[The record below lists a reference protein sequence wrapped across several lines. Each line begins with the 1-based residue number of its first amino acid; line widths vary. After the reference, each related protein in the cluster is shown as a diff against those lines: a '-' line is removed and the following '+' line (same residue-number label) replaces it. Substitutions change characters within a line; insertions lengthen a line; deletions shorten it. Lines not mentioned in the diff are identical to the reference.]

1 MYYKKTYYQSLSI
14 TIAYDAHG
22 ALGGASTWA
31 RGGNFSIGF
40 ASGAVASSI
49 TSCTED
55 LVDKLPT
62 GWKITCMVAAGGLSA
77 GVTSSMAGGDFWDG
91 VCNGLICAGL
101 NHAMHL
107 AAEGGWRTVKYV
119 NKLGWLPL
127 DYETSASQWANYK
140 MQYNVTLYE
149 LNKLDEN
156 YQIIGKQRLL
166 TISAVST
173 TTCVVGDVHASAK
186 AIVLIDGMNVG
197 SEPLVVHKY
206 EQNTIIPEHS
216 TFVGSASFVIPET
229 GDVSINVIGGWNV
242 YLGSGSLSPAISP
255 VLPVP
260 INANIKIQVT
270 P

>member
-1 MYYKKTYYQSLSI
+1 
-14 TIAYDAHG
+14 
-22 ALGGASTWA
+22 
-31 RGGNFSIGF
+31 
-40 ASGAVASSI
+40 
-49 TSCTED
+49 
-55 LVDKLPT
+55 
-62 GWKITCMVAAGGLSA
+62 
-77 GVTSSMAGGDFWDG
+77 MAGGDFWDG
-91 VCNGLICAGL
+91 VCNGIICSGL

-107 AAEGGWRTVKYV
+107 VVEGGWRTVKYV
-119 NKLGWLPL
+119 NKIGWLPL

-149 LNKLDEN
+149 LNNLDDN
-156 YQIIGKQRLL
+156 YQIVGKQRLL

-197 SEPLVVHKY
+197 SEPLVVHNY

-255 VLPVP
+255 FTPVP